1 MSSLHIEFTAILQR
15 SPRKG
20 GWTFVVM
27 PGSAEAFK
35 TRGLVKVK
43 GTVDGQAFQGAFMA
57 VGDGTHMLPIRS
69 ELRSL
74 IGKSAGDSVIVRLTQ
89 RIDR

>member
-1 MSSLHIEFTAILQR
+1 
-15 SPRKG
+15 
-20 GWTFVVM
+20 
-27 PGSAEAFK
+27 
-35 TRGLVKVK
+35 
-43 GTVDGQAFQGAFMA
+43 AFMA